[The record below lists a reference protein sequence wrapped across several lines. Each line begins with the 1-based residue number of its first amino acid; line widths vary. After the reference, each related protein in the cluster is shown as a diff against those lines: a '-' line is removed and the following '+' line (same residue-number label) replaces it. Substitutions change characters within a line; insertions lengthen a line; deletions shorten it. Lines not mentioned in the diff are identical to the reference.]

1 MRLTIKEPEI
11 KIGIDGFEGHCQL
24 GRAETGKKLSGLVEQ
39 VKYPIVIAL
48 DGSWGSGKS
57 FFLKCWTG
65 AHTNENGGKA
75 KVIYFDAFQHD
86 FLEDPLIALT
96 GVIAAQFEPG
106 TKAGKAMGL
115 AKSAASKMW
124 RPAARIG
131 LAVGTAGVSE
141 GVGAV
146 GGAAIAAGSKAMS
159 DASDEFWQKEDGRR
173 AAMGEFRAAL
183 EKLTEPDADGNAQ
196 KLVIIV
202 DELDRCR
209 PDYALSLL
217 EVMKHFFMV
226 DNVHFVLGV
235 NLNELQNSVKARYGA
250 GIDAA
255 MYLQKFIQISFQIS
269 GPKSNQPKTNDGAKY
284 FKELSGGGGF
294 QLTRPS
300 NHFVVD
306 YLYGYL
312 DRLPHRNQIS
322 LRGAERLM
330 TSTVTTSIS
339 GLRDPLESHALAG
352 LMILEASQPNWIE
365 RIQKGNLSADEAL
378 SFLGLHEKDGES
390 SDSNVRQ
397 SYWIW
402 KQALDLESII
412 PADLSGGIYDR
423 LNADN
428 KAYRKSLLTNVYDTY
443 LSTFSIPR

>member
-11 KIGIDGFEGHCQL
+11 NIGIDGFEGHCQL
-24 GRAETGKKLSGLVEQ
+24 GRAETGKKLSELVE
-39 VKYPIVIAL
+39 KIEDPIVIAL

-65 AHTNENGGKA
+65 AHTKEYGEKT
-75 KVIYFDAFQHD
+75 KVVYFDAFQHD

-96 GVIAAQFEPG
+96 GVIADQFE
-106 TKAGKAMGL
+106 ANSNAAKAMGM
-115 AKSAASKMW
+115 AKQAISKMW

-146 GGAAIAAGSKAMS
+146 GGAAIASGSKAMS
-159 DASDEFWQKEDGRR
+159 DASDMFWQKEDGRR

-235 NLNELQNSVKARYGA
+235 NLIELQNSVRSRYGTE
-250 GIDAA
+250 IDAGK
-255 MYLQKFIQISFQIS
+255 YLQKFIQVTLSIEGDKWSRYS
-269 GPKSNQPKTNDGAKY
+269 KKTSLTY
-284 FKELSGGGGF
+284 FTHLAEKQGLTDEQYRFFIRSYLENMPLQTHPNLRACERLITSAVLAPNIYDLPFDPDAHIITGLLIMEAIDPNTAALARKGELSFETAQRMLGLTKGRSVTDPGF
-294 QLTRPS
+294 MNEATKRWWVCL
-300 NHFVVD
+300 
-306 YLYGYL
+306 
-312 DRLPHRNQIS
+312 
-322 LRGAERLM
+322 AERL
-330 TSTVTTSIS
+330 SA
-339 GLRDPLESHALAG
+339 DPKIPAWP
-352 LMILEASQPNWIE
+352 ASQITNRNDIVPRLAEMLWGTIRTLDIE
-365 RIQKGNLSADEAL
+365 
-378 SFLGLHEKDGES
+378 
-390 SDSNVRQ
+390 
-397 SYWIW
+397 
-402 KQALDLESII
+402 
-412 PADLSGGIYDR
+412 
-423 LNADN
+423 
-428 KAYRKSLLTNVYDTY
+428 
-443 LSTFSIPR
+443 